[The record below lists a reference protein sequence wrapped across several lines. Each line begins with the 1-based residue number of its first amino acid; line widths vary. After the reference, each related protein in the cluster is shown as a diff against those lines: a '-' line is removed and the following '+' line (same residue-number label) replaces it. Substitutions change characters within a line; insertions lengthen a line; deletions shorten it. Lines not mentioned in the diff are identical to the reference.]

1 MQRLLLSQN
10 MQTRNRK
17 MPIPN
22 QMAMHD
28 KRNKETIKCQN
39 TDQEKTNANT
49 CEQNTTGLLM
59 TTI

>member
-1 MQRLLLSQN
+1 MRWLLLSQN

-28 KRNKETIKCQN
+28 KRNKNKWRKLWKM
-39 TDQEKTNANT
+39 KT
-49 CEQNTTGLLM
+49 EP
-59 TTI
+59 